1 MSADILQGPGYPDAP
16 PPFDEASA
24 ADPAAGSVSY
34 RLPHS
39 DEAEMALLSA
49 ILHDNRAYLKVAGT
63 LTAEDFASRA
73 HAKIYAAVGKLF
85 DQGKSADPITLK
97 QYFEAHQDLAEVGGF
112 QYLMTLAGSLV
123 SVSGASDYAAVIG
136 QLARRRAAIKV
147 AADLIQAVSA
157 GGGDVLVESTL
168 PSAVLALD
176 ALSIDPERGRGLR
189 KSADIAT
196 DYLETVAAA
205 SRATP
210 GQMLGV
216 PTGLS
221 QLDDMLCG
229 LKRGGLTVLG
239 ARPSMGKSLTALH
252 IAAHALKQPAASGKR
267 PRHNVALFSLE
278 MGGGDVIARRIAAIT
293 GIPTLAQRRPGV
305 SVRTYDAIAEA
316 AREIEDQPLWIDD
329 RPGLTAE
336 QIRLECR
343 RLHRAHPL
351 DLIIVDYLQIMGRP
365 QQQGVNPVQQ
375 IGQMTRALR
384 ALAKE
389 TGAAVLLLSQLS
401 RALES
406 RDDKRPTLADLRES
420 GDIEQ
425 DADAVLLLHREAYY
439 LERQPP
445 VKKDKESDSDFAM
458 RCIRHETQLEQVK
471 DKLDIIV
478 AKNREGTVGP
488 VRVRVDF
495 ARMTL
500 ADVQAEEGA

>member
-1 MSADILQGPGYPDAP
+1 VN
-16 PPFDEASA
+16 A
-24 ADPAAGSVSY
+24 ADYARVI
-34 RLPHS
+34 
-39 DEAEMALLSA
+39 ETLSRQRQA
-49 ILHDNRAYLKVAGT
+49 M
-63 LTAEDFASRA
+63 
-73 HAKIYAAVGKLF
+73 
-85 DQGKSADPITLK
+85 Q
-97 QYFEAHQDLAEVGGF
+97 
-112 QYLMTLAGSLV
+112 
-123 SVSGASDYAAVIG
+123 
-136 QLARRRAAIKV
+136 V
-147 AADLIQAVSA
+147 AADMIAAISA
-157 GGGDVLVESTL
+157 GGEGKAVETAL
-168 PSAVLALD
+168 PSTVLALD

-189 KSADIAT
+189 KSAAVAA

-221 QLDDMLCG
+221 LLDDMLCG

-239 ARPSMGKSLTALH
+239 ARPSMGKSLKALH
-252 IAAHALKQPAASGKR
+252 IASHALTQPAASGKR

-351 DLIIVDYLQIMGRP
+351 DLIVVDYLQIMGRP
-365 QQQGVNPVQQ
+365 QQQGVTPVQQ
-375 IGQMTRALR
+375 IGHMTRALR

-478 AKNREGTVGP
+478 AKNRAGTVGP

-500 ADVQAEEGA
+500 ADVRAEEGV